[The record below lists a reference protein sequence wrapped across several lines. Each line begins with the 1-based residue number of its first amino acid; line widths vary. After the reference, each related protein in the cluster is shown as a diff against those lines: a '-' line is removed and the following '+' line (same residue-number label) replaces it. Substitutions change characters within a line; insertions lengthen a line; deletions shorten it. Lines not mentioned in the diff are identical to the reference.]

1 MSGKIKIIAVIAAT
15 AIISS
20 TATWLTKDII
30 EFERKINMT
39 DISFDDKMNAVD
51 TILESRY
58 LYNYDKNELGE
69 KAIKAYVEALNEPYT
84 HYYSADEFAS
94 YIGNIQ
100 DGYVGIG
107 IIVSVNEN
115 NQIVVIAPTENSPAY
130 EAGILPM
137 DILKAVDG
145 VEYNGDKLSEA
156 VSHIKGGKEG
166 TTVNLTLIR
175 NNAEYNVTVARKNIT
190 TSTVNGEILE
200 NNIGYIRIT
209 QFDMQ
214 SESGEVST
222 YSEFKSEFEKLQKN
236 GMTKL
241 IIDLRDNPGGV
252 LTETCEI
259 ADYLLPEGV
268 ITYTET
274 KDGTRKYYNSESS
287 CVDMPI
293 AVLINGSSASA
304 SEVLTGALK
313 DYGKAVI
320 IGTKSFGKGIVQDVY
335 PFTDGSGI
343 SMTSAKYYTPNG
355 ICIHGTGIE
364 PDISIDLPDELKDYY
379 ISTLE
384 HDKDTQLQ
392 KALEVIREK

>member
-1 MSGKIKIIAVIAAT
+1 M
-15 AIISS
+15 
-20 TATWLTKDII
+20 
-30 EFERKINMT
+30 
-39 DISFDDKMNAVD
+39 
-51 TILESRY
+51 
-58 LYNYDKNELGE
+58 YNYDKNELGE
-69 KAIKAYVEALNEPYT
+69 KAIKAYVEALNDPYT

-115 NQIVVIAPTENSPAY
+115 NQIAVIAPTENSPAY

-274 KDGTRKYYNSESS
+274 KDGTRKYYNSDSS

-355 ICIHGTGIE
+355 ICIHVTGIE

-392 KALEVIREK
+392 KALEIIREK

>member
-30 EFERKINMT
+30 EFERKTNMT